1 LIRALNAIGAAIE
14 AEFPDVVLTTLAYL
28 AYTPPPKTAPRHNV
42 AVRLCSVSCDFGRTL
57 SDPSNGCDGFKD
69 MVSNWVA
76 LAANGSSSS
85 SSSSATSAAGVTA
98 GRIWAW
104 NYEADDEDFFMPV
117 L

>member
-1 LIRALNAIGAAIE
+1 
-14 AEFPDVVLTTLAYL
+14 
-28 AYTPPPKTAPRHNV
+28 
-42 AVRLCSVSCDFGRTL
+42 
-57 SDPSNGCDGFKD
+57 

-85 SSSSATSAAGVTA
+85 SSSSSATSAAGGAA